1 MLFKEKAINIYDK
14 NVLVIA
20 FVIFF
25 VYLVFLFNFLYLK
38 GIYIFINKRLLFKSF
53 SFETSQP
60 QSKFGI
66 LTFLYALRTI
76 CFMLFF
82 LWGGEKTDFWIF
94 SEGTE
99 KGGTIFKEG

>member
-38 GIYIFINKRLLFKSF
+38 GIYIFINKRLKPVSL
-53 SFETSQP
+53 
-60 QSKFGI
+60 
-66 LTFLYALRTI
+66 
-76 CFMLFF
+76 
-82 LWGGEKTDFWIF
+82 
-94 SEGTE
+94 
-99 KGGTIFKEG
+99 